1 MDDETEKFS
10 LQRHNIV
17 YLNIVNMKHKCH
29 LCNQWDIQLDRSEI
43 SDGLAAKWATILSL
57 SNPLLDTLRVEN
69 MLFIAV
75 KRCNEIVTKEV
86 TPADGTL
93 TPQARL
99 ALVQASTRLLLLLCG
114 ALVLKLG
121 LV

>member
-1 MDDETEKFS
+1 MKSEKFS

-43 SDGLAAKWATILSL
+43 SNGLAAKWATILPL

-75 KRCNEIVTKEV
+75 KRGNEIVAKEV

-99 ALVQASTRLLLLLCG
+99 ALVQASARLLLLLCG